1 LVCASCAVVR
11 MLLGTAEA
19 HALSV
24 AAELFSTLMLD
35 MAVLVN

>member
-1 LVCASCAVVR
+1 

-24 AAELFSTLMLD
+24 AAELLSKLMLD
-35 MAVLVN
+35 MAGLVN